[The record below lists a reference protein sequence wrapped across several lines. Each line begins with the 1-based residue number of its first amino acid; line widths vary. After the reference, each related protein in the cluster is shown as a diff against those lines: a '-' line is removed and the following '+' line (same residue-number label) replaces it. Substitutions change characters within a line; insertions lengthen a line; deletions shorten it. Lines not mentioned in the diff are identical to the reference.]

1 MPFRFRRSF
10 RIAPGIQLNVGRRGL
25 LRFPHSIRLAPGIR
39 LNIGKRGL
47 STALGGRRVRI
58 TVIRNTRAT
67 VSGPDTGLR
76 YTVIL
81 GARLLG
87 AAVLVDGR
95 MAVGRIIT
103 TAYRYKRPMRWHRNE
118 GTEWCSK

>member
-1 MPFRFRRSF
+1 MMPFRFRRSI

-47 STALGGRRVRI
+47 STALDGRRARI
-58 TVIRNTRAT
+58 TVIRNTRT
-67 VSGPDTGLR
+67 MVSAPDTGLR
-76 YTVIL
+76 YTVIW

-87 AAVLVDGR
+87 AAVM
-95 MAVGRIIT
+95 MALLFLW
-103 TAYRYKRPMRWHRNE
+103 TAGWL
-118 GTEWCSK
+118 